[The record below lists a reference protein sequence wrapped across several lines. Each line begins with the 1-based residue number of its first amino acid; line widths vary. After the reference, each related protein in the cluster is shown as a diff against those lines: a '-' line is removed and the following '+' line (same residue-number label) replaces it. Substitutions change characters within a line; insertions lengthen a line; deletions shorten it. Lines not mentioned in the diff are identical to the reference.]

1 MPECD
6 SRCILYPSE
15 AEAYIESLTF
25 YDFDT
30 YGCEVWYR
38 QHAYLD
44 KLNMQAVVSAR
55 SGGDEF
61 IKEFVLTHQKI
72 PFLIRDLIS
81 TEIWKQKV
89 LKRVLKRMPDD
100 LPSFPIY
107 AHIQHELVLVNLLET
122 VTYHID
128 AVEALADV
136 AIDLCDWCH
145 RALCRL
151 VSLSAT
157 EERKTELKSLKNEI
171 REETNEEELRRQ
183 LRVTSFEIS
192 MKAVSLSRHLIQH
205 CCDRSTGTS
214 SLPLSVGRRLLQT
227 HDFLILLCQL
237 IELAPWN
244 CEAPKDASN
253 KLLRYQWH
261 ETGVWIP
268 ETDEARWMPVSR
280 TEGQVWLGIYQ
291 LVFSELTTSVHYDLA
306 ENQRRQALLR
316 LRPYLTE
323 VLIDVL
329 PVLCE
334 LRRFL
339 EQFAVSESV
348 VYRADSKS
356 SASALAQMCQI
367 EMVAENWETLL
378 KKYKG
383 KWDEEAEAFLQRIRS
398 KEGQQA
404 AKRAATRWSDA
415 FTEENVEAIF
425 GSSASEQTDAYNDSF
440 QHPLFPPARCV
451 VCGEMASKRCSRCRQ
466 EWYCRPAI
474 CEHAAFSNCTVGT
487 VRKSTIDWFHGARD
501 RYGGRSK
508 RRDSNTKLPVSTCTA
523 ETYLTQSTSK
533 DTIPTSDLDGPP
545 NMSPEEA

>member
-1 MPECD
+1 MEI
-6 SRCILYPSE
+6 ILYPSE
-15 AEAYIESLTF
+15 AEAYVESLTF
-25 YDFDT
+25 HDFDT
-30 YGCEVWYR
+30 YGSESWYR
-38 QHAYLD
+38 QHGYLD

-72 PFLIRDLIS
+72 PFLIQDLLA

-89 LKRVLKRMPDD
+89 LKRVLKQMPKD

-136 AIDLCDWCH
+136 AIDLCDWIH

-157 EERKTELKSLKNEI
+157 DERKTELKALKNEI
-171 REETNEEELRRQ
+171 HEETNEDELRRQ
-183 LRVTSFEIS
+183 FKITSFEIS
-192 MKAVSLSRHLIQH
+192 MKAISLARHLIQH
-205 CCDRSTGTS
+205 CCDYSAGVS

-227 HDFLILLCQL
+227 HDFLMLLCQL

-244 CEAPKDASN
+244 CEATEAASG
-253 KLLRYQWH
+253 KCLRYQWH

-268 ETDEARWMPVSR
+268 ETDDAHWMLVSK
-280 TEGQVWLGIYQ
+280 TEGQVWLSIYQ

-306 ENQRRQALLR
+306 ENHRRQALLR
-316 LRPYLTE
+316 LRPHLTE

-329 PVLCE
+329 PVLSE

-356 SASALAQMCQI
+356 SASAIAQMCQI
-367 EMVAENWETLL
+367 EMVAENWENLL

-383 KWDEEAEAFLQRIRS
+383 KWDEEAASFLERIRS
-398 KEGQQA
+398 REGQQA
-404 AKRAATRWSDA
+404 AKRAATRWSEA
-415 FTEENVEAIF
+415 FSEENVEAIF
-425 GSSASEQTDAYNDSF
+425 GSSAGDQVNGYNDSF
-440 QHPLFPPARCV
+440 QHPLFPPPRCV
-451 VCGEMASKRCSRCRQ
+451 VCGELASKRCSRCRQ
-466 EWYCRPAI
+466 EWYCRRECQVKHWPRHKQA
-474 CEHAAFSNCTVGT
+474 CDLVSAAQ
-487 VRKSTIDWFHGARD
+487 IE
-501 RYGGRSK
+501 
-508 RRDSNTKLPVSTCTA
+508 
-523 ETYLTQSTSK
+523 ETS
-533 DTIPTSDLDGPP
+533 
-545 NMSPEEA
+545 

>member
-6 SRCILYPSE
+6 LRCILYPSE

-25 YDFDT
+25 YDFDA

-81 TEIWKQKV
+81 TEIWKQKI
-89 LKRVLKRMPDD
+89 LKRVLKRMPED

-183 LRVTSFEIS
+183 LKVTSFEIS

-205 CCDRSTGTS
+205 CCDHSTGMS

-244 CEAPKDASN
+244 CEALEDGSN
-253 KLLRYQWH
+253 KPLRYQWH

-316 LRPYLTE
+316 LRPHLTE

-383 KWDEEAEAFLQRIRS
+383 KWDEEAETFLQRICS

-425 GSSASEQTDAYNDSF
+425 GSSASEQTDANNDSF

-466 EWYCRPAI
+466 EWYCRRF
-474 CEHAAFSNCTVGT
+474 AFHFGSGDLVGL
-487 VRKSTIDWFHGARD
+487 VD
-501 RYGGRSK
+501 RSACLHCPPPPHPPGRSVLNEIFPFGQVILQTLQEGLQIIFVSANLASLAART
-508 RRDSNTKLPVSTCTA
+508 RRDVSV
-523 ETYLTQSTSK
+523 
-533 DTIPTSDLDGPP
+533 
-545 NMSPEEA
+545 EESFG

>member
-6 SRCILYPSE
+6 LRCILYPSE

-25 YDFDT
+25 YDFDA
-30 YGCEVWYR
+30 YGCKVWYR

-81 TEIWKQKV
+81 TEIWKQKI
-89 LKRVLKRMPDD
+89 LKRVLKRMPED

-183 LRVTSFEIS
+183 LKVTSFEIS
-192 MKAVSLSRHLIQH
+192 MKA
-205 CCDRSTGTS
+205 
-214 SLPLSVGRRLLQT
+214 
-227 HDFLILLCQL
+227 L

-244 CEAPKDASN
+244 CEALEDGSN
-253 KLLRYQWH
+253 KPLRYQWH

-316 LRPYLTE
+316 LRPHLTE

-339 EQFAVSESV
+339 EQFAVSDSV

-383 KWDEEAEAFLQRIRS
+383 KWDEEAETFLQRICS

-425 GSSASEQTDAYNDSF
+425 GSSASEQTDANNDSF

-466 EWYCRPAI
+466 EWYCRRECQVKHWPRHKQACDLI
-474 CEHAAFSNCTVGT
+474 SAGQME
-487 VRKSTIDWFHGARD
+487 
-501 RYGGRSK
+501 
-508 RRDSNTKLPVSTCTA
+508 
-523 ETYLTQSTSK
+523 ETS
-533 DTIPTSDLDGPP
+533 
-545 NMSPEEA
+545 